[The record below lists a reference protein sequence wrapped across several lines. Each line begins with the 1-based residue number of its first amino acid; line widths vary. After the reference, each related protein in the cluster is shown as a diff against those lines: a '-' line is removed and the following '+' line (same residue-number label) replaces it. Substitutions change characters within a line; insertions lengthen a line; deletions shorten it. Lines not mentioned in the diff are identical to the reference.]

1 MTDPSNTPTPDEVSA
16 LFEGKK
22 KKKKARSEEDDHQV
36 TVQIQLN
43 ARYRVFDLS
52 GNVPFS
58 IVFGL
63 VRKAFSDKD
72 PRPLIIHTHRSVLD
86 IPHALVKGMLTLHVH
101 EGDREVPVDVSRL
114 PHTQDNEGTS
124 ITLPS
129 PLERTDN
136 RRRCMTVYEYI
147 IKPSSALGSLFEVG
161 KRYSVR
167 VHPAYQDTS
176 FSSYEYLHQEEAVD
190 RQQQVSEKPKALTT
204 IAHGRALF
212 RAISSVPVPPI
223 LQTRM
228 RLWPSASS
236 EEGEVPAQLEISVE
250 NTGSEPIT
258 VRTRGRQR
266 FLVAQDPVFDA
277 EGEAADD
284 ARPRMIDESSLAPAS
299 SLQIIDTTTAE
310 KVWEAAKP
318 GPCGGASNPKKTDDT
333 RPKLETLATLKP
345 GKPLSKQVVISQL
358 LAKLPDG
365 KYGVRMEPRGMWW
378 CVGDRG
384 DFANAG
390 EERLPQHLWNTA
402 ILPAILEC
410 SLPSSTTTFDL
421 AVALPPHTDYIP
433 GDDNMTDAFNAIT
446 HGALRQITEGNPVE
460 NPILQCVQIK
470 PMAQGAGGTER
481 WRVVFNDTT
490 NFIQG
495 MLSSQSNHLI
505 TEGHLKKG
513 SVCRLTQYQAN
524 FVKDKHILIIMN
536 LDVLHEYGEQE
547 KLGQPVALEA
557 AKPEAQE
564 DVKPQPGNIAGNNF
578 YGQKPQQAQPQQQQR
593 SLPSRTNGASHGGAH
608 GNITPIEA
616 VSPYQHKWTI
626 KARCTSK
633 GEIKTWH
640 NKSSTGKLFSANFLD
655 ETSEIRATMFNEQ
668 CDQWYDVLQEGSVYY
683 ISTPCRVQL
692 AKKQFSNLP
701 NDYEL
706 TFERDT
712 QVEKADD
719 EGVPQVKYSFTNLES
734 LQNVDKDTVT
744 DVIGVLSE
752 VGELNEIVS
761 KTTSK
766 PYSKRE
772 LTLVDDTGYNV
783 RLTIWGK
790 VAESFDASPEAVVA
804 FKGVKVSDFGGR
816 SLSLLSSGSMNIDPD
831 IDEAFKLKGWYQANG
846 STTQFA
852 SHANT
857 MATVGATSGGRKDDT
872 KTIQQIRDEN
882 LGMTDDTD
890 WFTLKATIVYIKQD
904 NFAYPACQTTDPQ
917 PCNKKVNEENGA
929 WRCEK
934 CNKAWDAPKYR
945 YIMSVNVSDH
955 TGQMWLSCFDDVG
968 QAVLGMPANELM
980 AAKEEGDDKRV
991 TDAFAEANCKSFVFK
1006 CRCKMDNY
1014 MDQQRV
1020 RYQVQ
1025 YANNIDFVRESKKL
1039 ADIIKLYNNASDTL
1053 FV

>member
-1 MTDPSNTPTPDEVSA
+1 
-16 LFEGKK
+16 
-22 KKKKARSEEDDHQV
+22 
-36 TVQIQLN
+36 
-43 ARYRVFDLS
+43 
-52 GNVPFS
+52 
-58 IVFGL
+58 
-63 VRKAFSDKD
+63 
-72 PRPLIIHTHRSVLD
+72 
-86 IPHALVKGMLTLHVH
+86 
-101 EGDREVPVDVSRL
+101 
-114 PHTQDNEGTS
+114 
-124 ITLPS
+124 
-129 PLERTDN
+129 
-136 RRRCMTVYEYI
+136 
-147 IKPSSALGSLFEVG
+147 
-161 KRYSVR
+161 
-167 VHPAYQDTS
+167 
-176 FSSYEYLHQEEAVD
+176 
-190 RQQQVSEKPKALTT
+190 
-204 IAHGRALF
+204 
-212 RAISSVPVPPI
+212 
-223 LQTRM
+223 
-228 RLWPSASS
+228 
-236 EEGEVPAQLEISVE
+236 
-250 NTGSEPIT
+250 
-258 VRTRGRQR
+258 
-266 FLVAQDPVFDA
+266 
-277 EGEAADD
+277 
-284 ARPRMIDESSLAPAS
+284 
-299 SLQIIDTTTAE
+299 
-310 KVWEAAKP
+310 
-318 GPCGGASNPKKTDDT
+318 
-333 RPKLETLATLKP
+333 
-345 GKPLSKQVVISQL
+345 
-358 LAKLPDG
+358 
-365 KYGVRMEPRGMWW
+365 
-378 CVGDRG
+378 
-384 DFANAG
+384 
-390 EERLPQHLWNTA
+390 
-402 ILPAILEC
+402 
-410 SLPSSTTTFDL
+410 
-421 AVALPPHTDYIP
+421 
-433 GDDNMTDAFNAIT
+433 MTDAFNAIT

-481 WRVVFNDTT
+481 WRVVFNDTV

-505 TEGHLKKG
+505 TDGHLKKG

-536 LDVLHEYGEQE
+536 LDVLHEYGEQD
-547 KLGQPVALEA
+547 KLGSPVALDA

-578 YGQKPQQAQPQQQQR
+578 YGQKPQQAQLQQQQQQR

-633 GEIKTWH
+633 GDIKTWH
-640 NKSSTGKLFSANFLD
+640 NKNGEGKLFSANFLD

-683 ISTPCRVQL
+683 ISSPCKVQL

-734 LQNVDKDTVT
+734 LQNVEKDTVT
-744 DVIGVLSE
+744 DVIGVLAD
-752 VGELNEIVS
+752 VGEVNEIVS

-831 IDEAFKLKGWYQANG
+831 IDEAYKLKGWYQANG

-872 KTIQQIRDEN
+872 KTIQQVRDEN
-882 LGMTDDTD
+882 LGMTDATD

-904 NFAYPACQTTDPQ
+904 NFAYAACQTTDPQ
-917 PCNKKVNEENGA
+917 PCNKKVTEVDNGS

-934 CNKAWDAPKYR
+934 CEKNWDAPKYR

-955 TGQMWLSCFDDVG
+955 TGQLWLSCFDDVG
-968 QAVLGMPANELM
+968 QAMLGMPANELM
-980 AAKEEGDDKRV
+980 VAKEEGDEKRV
-991 TDAFAEANCKSFVFK
+991 TDAFADANCKSFVFK

-1014 MDQQRV
+1014 QDQQRV

-1025 YANNIDFVRESKKL
+1025 YANNIDFVRESKRL
-1039 ADIIKLYNNASDTL
+1039 ADIIKLYNSASDTL